1 MGRGAR
7 RRALAAS
14 VALGLTGALLTAC
27 SGSGS
32 TSSSDTTSAGRSAT
46 TAAPPSSTLVT
57 GSDPSST
64 GTSAGVGSTAPPAAA
79 PQPGPPRDLVELRGD
94 GLGVVTFGDG
104 AEPTLA
110 ALTSIYGP
118 PEVDSGYEAQ
128 AGRRVRRVSFGPL
141 VVTLSGDP
149 GAEVFTGWSYRPS
162 TGQVS
167 APLQTAAGAA
177 SGLSFDELVAR
188 VGPTRPVQVSSVY
201 EQCWTEATGEI
212 CASSSSR
219 FAGATPKPDERVS
232 ALSASRP

>member
-1 MGRGAR
+1 MVGAA
-7 RRALAAS
+7 ALS
-14 VALGLTGALLTAC
+14 GC
-27 SGSGS
+27 SGS
-32 TSSSDTTSAGRSAT
+32 SSSSPPAT
-46 TAAPPSSTLVT
+46 TAASASAPVAPGTSAPATTAVPATT
-57 GSDPSST
+57 GA
-64 GTSAGVGSTAPPAAA
+64 SAGVGSTAPPATA

-104 AEPTLA
+104 ADPTIA

-118 PEVDSGYEAQ
+118 PEVDSGDEVQ

-141 VVTLSGDP
+141 VVTLTGDP

-188 VGPTRPVQVSSVY
+188 VGPTHPVQVSSVY

>member
-1 MGRGAR
+1 M
-7 RRALAAS
+7 
-14 VALGLTGALLTAC
+14 
-27 SGSGS
+27 
-32 TSSSDTTSAGRSAT
+32 
-46 TAAPPSSTLVT
+46 
-57 GSDPSST
+57 
-64 GTSAGVGSTAPPAAA
+64 
-79 PQPGPPRDLVELRGD
+79 
-94 GLGVVTFGDG
+94 VTFGDG

-118 PEVDSGYEAQ
+118 PEVDSGYEVQ

-141 VVTLSGDP
+141 VVTLTGDP

-162 TGQVS
+162 SGQVS
-167 APLQTAAGAA
+167 APLQTAAGAM

-219 FAGATPKPDERVS
+219 FAGATPNPDERVS
-232 ALSASRP
+232 ALSAS

>member
-1 MGRGAR
+1 MAWIGLVGA
-7 RRALAAS
+7 AVVGAATLS
-14 VALGLTGALLTAC
+14 AC
-27 SGSGS
+27 SGS
-32 TSSSDTTSAGRSAT
+32 SSSSPPATTAASASTAVAPGTSASAT
-46 TAAPPSSTLVT
+46 TAVPAT
-57 GSDPSST
+57 T
-64 GTSAGVGSTAPPAAA
+64 GTSASLGSTAPPATA

-104 AEPTLA
+104 ADPTIA

-118 PEVDSGYEAQ
+118 PEVDSGDEVQ

-141 VVTLSGDP
+141 VVTLTGDP